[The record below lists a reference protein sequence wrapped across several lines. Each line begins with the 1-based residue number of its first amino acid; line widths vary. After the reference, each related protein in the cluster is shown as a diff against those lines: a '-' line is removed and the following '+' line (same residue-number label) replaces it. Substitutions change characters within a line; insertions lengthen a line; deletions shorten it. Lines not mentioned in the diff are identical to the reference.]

1 MSDLINKP
9 DHYRAGNVEVIE
21 VIEAFDLNFRL
32 ANVIKYVLR
41 CDRKGAPIAD
51 LEKAA
56 VYLAREISKRKEAVK

>member
-1 MSDLINKP
+1 M
-9 DHYRAGNVEVIE
+9 
-21 VIEAFDLNFRL
+21 IEAFDLNFRL